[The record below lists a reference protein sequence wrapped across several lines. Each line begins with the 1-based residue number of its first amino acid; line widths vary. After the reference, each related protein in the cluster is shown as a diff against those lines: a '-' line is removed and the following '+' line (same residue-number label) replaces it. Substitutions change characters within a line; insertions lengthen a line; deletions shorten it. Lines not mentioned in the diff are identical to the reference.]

1 MGKKDGITNKTLSQS
16 PHRNWGIYDKSM
28 TNNPELEENIK
39 KYEEAKKCGQSI
51 YLDVDDLT
59 DIAEFYHTKGEIAK
73 ALETVDYALKLF
85 PGATLPLCF
94 KAREAIAAN
103 DIATAETFADRIE
116 DKTDVEYK
124 FLQAEI
130 LISKGKA
137 PYADILMDGEYENTE
152 EIEKDNFA
160 IDTAIMFFDYG
171 ENTIAEKWLKLCK
184 NKKKAEYKELK
195 SKLAASSGRFEESEK
210 LLNQLLDRNPFSTD
224 YWNQLAS
231 SQFLNNDVAK
241 SIESCDYALAIDEN
255 NADAL
260 LIKANALCALEN
272 FDEAIKYYQ
281 RYAALTPQSEIGE
294 FFLGVCLSSQE
305 KFNDAIPH
313 LEAALMRCQPSSP
326 NLSQLYKELAF
337 CYSSTR
343 NLEKAIGFVDKIESM
358 PENDKAEAACLRGM
372 CYMANGDNISAMAYF
387 AKAISASRP
396 EQLPQICI
404 DVAASSI
411 DNKNPELARTI
422 LYKLFYIDGME
433 YLTDGWGYYALACF
447 QLKEYAE
454 FMTALKNVCERNAV
468 EARQTL
474 GWLFP
479 DGLPVEDY
487 ISYSETMLN
496 NKT

>member
-1 MGKKDGITNKTLSQS
+1 
-16 PHRNWGIYDKSM
+16 M
-28 TNNPELEENIK
+28 TNNPELEENIR
-39 KYEEAKKCGQSI
+39 KYEEARQNGESI

-59 DIAEFYHTKGEIAK
+59 DIAEHYHTKGETAK
-73 ALETVDYALKLF
+73 ALEVVDYALQLF

-103 DIATAETFADRIE
+103 DIQLAETFAEKIE

-130 LISKGKA
+130 LISKGRA
-137 PYADILMDGEYENTE
+137 PHADILMDGEYENTE
-152 EIEKDNFA
+152 DIEKDNFA
-160 IDTAIMFFDYG
+160 IDTAVMFFDYG
-171 ENTIAEKWLKLCK
+171 ENIISEKWLGKCH
-184 NKKKAEYKELK
+184 NKEKAEYKELK
-195 SKLAASSGRFEESEK
+195 SKLAASGGRFEESEK

-241 SIESCDYALAIDEN
+241 SIESCDYALAIDDKN
-255 NADAL
+255 IDAL

-272 FDEAIKYYQ
+272 FDEAIKYYG
-281 RYAALTPQSEIGE
+281 RYSALTPQSEIGE
-294 FFLGVCLSSQE
+294 FFLGVCLSNIE

-313 LEAALMRCQPSSP
+313 LETALMRCQPSSP
-326 NLSQLYKELAF
+326 NLPQLYKELAF
-337 CYSSTR
+337 CYSSVH
-343 NLEKAIGFVDKIESM
+343 NLEKAIGFINKIESM
-358 PENDKAEAACLRGM
+358 PDNDKAETACLKGM
-372 CYMANGDNISAMAYF
+372 CYMTNGDQTMAMMFF
-387 AKAISASRP
+387 AKAVSSSSP

-404 DVAASSI
+404 DIAASAL
-411 DNKNPELARTI
+411 DNKSPELAHSI
-422 LYKLFYIDGME
+422 LYKLFYTDGLE

-454 FMTALKNVCERNAV
+454 FMTALRNVCERNAT
-468 EARQTL
+468 EARQIL
-474 GWLFP
+474 GWMFP

-487 ISYSETMLN
+487 VSYSYTMLN